1 MSIVKIFLDANIL
14 FSKAY
19 GSPGLERLWELSKKG
34 RCVLLA
40 SGFVIDEAKRNLSE
54 AYQLQRL
61 EACLSDVQLV
71 LEADPTIKCP
81 LDLPDKDRPVF
92 MAAVSAKADYLITGD
107 ITHFGKYFGRT
118 IMGVN
123 VCMLRD
129 YLKSVKEVCP

>member
-1 MSIVKIFLDANIL
+1 MSIDKIFLDANIL
-14 FSKAY
+14 FSMAY

-54 AYQLQRL
+54 AHQLQKL

-118 IMGVN
+118 IMGVK

-129 YLKSVKEVCP
+129 YLKSILP

>member
-1 MSIVKIFLDANIL
+1 
-14 FSKAY
+14 
-19 GSPGLERLWELSKKG
+19 
-34 RCVLLA
+34 LLA

-118 IMGVN
+118 IMGVY

-129 YLKSVKEVCP
+129 YLKSVKEVFP